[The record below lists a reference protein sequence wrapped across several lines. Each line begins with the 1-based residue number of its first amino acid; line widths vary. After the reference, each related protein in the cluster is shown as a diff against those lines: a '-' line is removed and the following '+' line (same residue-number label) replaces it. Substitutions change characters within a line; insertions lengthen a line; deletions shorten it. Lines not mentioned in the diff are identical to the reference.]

1 MTEVN
6 PQHMKKNPVESNMGE
21 PGEASFPTEAHARSA
36 LRQSSMYGGDHAG
49 TTARATKQFPHL
61 SKEHSGVHRE
71 VGGKQM
77 KTISEHRREAQ
88 GKKLSP
94 RTGNIPAQ
102 NNETMGTAAG
112 APQQSNP
119 QMDGQDV
126 SEDGDENF
134 LDA

>member
-6 PQHMKKNPVESNMGE
+6 PQHMKKNPVESGMGE
-21 PGEASFPTEAHARSA
+21 PGEASFPTEAHARNA
-36 LRQSSMYGGDHAG
+36 LRSASMYGDRDG
-49 TTARATKQFPHL
+49 TTGRATKQFPHL

-88 GKKLSP
+88 GKKLSAVNNP
-94 RTGNIPAQ
+94 PNA
-102 NNETMGTAAG
+102 NNEDHAQGMPAPEGT
-112 APQQSNP
+112 S